1 MNKYGQAF
9 SKGLIKENPVLRLVL
24 GTCPTLAVTTAAING
39 LGMGAAATFVLVCS
53 NIVISLL
60 RRVIPDKVR
69 LPAYIVIIAGFTTIV
84 QMLVKAYLPDIDKA
98 LGIYLPLIVVNC
110 IILGRAEAFAS
121 KNSVGLSALD
131 GLGMGAG
138 FTGALIV
145 MGAIREFFGNGT
157 IFGWP
162 EAGIIPPITVFV
174 LPAGGF
180 FVFGMLI
187 WLVGKLSARLEGG
200 KAVTDLTAA
209 GCAACP
215 HASACGPL
223 GQPAEGKEDG
233 AHE

>member
-110 IILGRAEAFAS
+110 IILGRAEMFAS
-121 KNSVGLSALD
+121 KNRVLPSILD

-138 FTGALIV
+138 FTAALLA
-145 MGAIREFFGNGT
+145 MGIIRELLG
-157 IFGWP
+157 
-162 EAGIIPPITVFV
+162 AGTVFGLPV
-174 LPAGGF
+174 LSGFMDPIVIFLLPPGGF
-180 FVFGMLI
+180 FVFGI
-187 WLVGKLSARLEGG
+187 LVAVAGRLSEAG
-200 KAVTDLTAA
+200 KAPETT

-215 HASACGPL
+215 LAASCSKV
-223 GQPAEGKEDG
+223 QEKCEKEGGEK
-233 AHE
+233 